1 MFNKIRSKL
10 HRMTLAELKVAYEEQ
25 RNKVD
30 EMRKHEME
38 PDFNR
43 TEFLDAQI
51 LMYTID
57 EKIHKREVGTE
68 IMDDCKK
75 AGAFG
80 ATCIAIFSA
89 AAAIGNAIKR

>member
-10 HRMTLAELKVAYEEQ
+10 HRMSTAELKVAYEEQ
-25 RNKVD
+25 CNKVD
-30 EMRKHEME
+30 EMRKHEKD

-68 IMDDCKK
+68 IMDNCKK
-75 AGAFG
+75 AGGFG
-80 ATCIAIFSA
+80 ATCIAIFA
-89 AAAIGNAIKR
+89 AASAVGNALKR